1 MGNLIGE
8 EISKPILKQIQNRQ
22 KMQGAGYNSESVK
35 RDPTVL
41 NYLNNRNAW
50 IKMASGVS
58 ISGSLGIEKLNGA
71 FAQSPELV
79 ATNNDISALE
89 GTGLAKNLVL
99 FNTIQSINDYD
110 PEKQQPYISRSGIR
124 RDNLLSNSIDKMY
137 GGLGGNSEGLQPVG
151 GITDFTVESLNRGSI
166 RKATVNIKVYNKF
179 QFNLVEILYLRLGY
193 IMILEWGWDKYIS
206 DITTT
211 PGTPP
216 TVTVEQMGPTIIEKS
231 WFTTD
236 TFTQQSMLKE
246 IDGLRRQT
254 SGNYDA
260 FFGKVSNFSW
270 KVNKDGSYD
279 ITVDLITLGSVI
291 ESINVRKPAAQI
303 TTASIPYIQSQLAKK
318 FNIEANK
325 KGEYDN
331 SLVNNIGSNIISQ
344 WLGQTILDFPYTSDY
359 FNLYTSARSNIG
371 TKADVPE
378 PQRYFIR
385 LGEFLQ
391 NLQQK
396 VFKNIINGNSE
407 EFKQLTIDT
416 GEFENRCNYIINL
429 IPLDPGICIFDFV
442 FNEEFKKSS
451 YFKTGFNN
459 DQSIMVNGTS
469 VATKG
474 TKPFVILG
482 DNSNVVYG
490 QLMNI
495 YMNINF
501 LQKELD
507 NNLDDKG
514 NLSLFQYLE
523 GICKG
528 INRCTGGTTN
538 LEVAVKDDN
547 VIYLLEQNPIK
558 GFDKLKPAKDT
569 APIEILGYNSK
580 GESNFVKDFS
590 FNTKITPKL
599 MNMISA
605 GAAAEGDASSIPF
618 NNWNDGLKNRFE
630 EKSEEVD
637 EEEQQYTGTNSEF
650 AKGESFSDSSE
661 IILKFKQDMST
672 KGVGLG
678 RIDQDPNNN
687 FWDDGDFNYDWE
699 WQGTNIDDLGDNNTE
714 LTGDWLLDKENPK
727 LLDEVVR
734 RVQEIQLKDS
744 KSRFAKG
751 RTIVDPDLASSDN
764 LLKGIYTIPGEEY
777 KSYIITAF
785 GGDPLISVRNGSESN
800 TRYNSISIPSTA
812 GLWYKSTTDGDF
824 INRGINSFKKYIN
837 NINLSEYKNSK
848 VQSSLSGFIP
858 VELDITLE
866 GLSGMKIYNKISIN
880 QKFLPPAYPKAL
892 KFVIRGINHSIK
904 NNLWETNIQTI
915 STSITDQEPLNLPS
929 SFNNTTSNPQGPI
942 EVKGPIPP
950 KDPNDKLKIIDKR
963 TVADVIVDTSTYGN
977 YQSIEWLVG
986 ELNINTQN
994 TWKKFLNILNE
1005 KYPGYILTI
1014 NAIYRSYQRSIE
1026 LKRQNPNNSTPGF
1039 SSHNYAFAIDMNVT
1053 DPNGNTYTKG
1063 NRTPWVESGI
1073 PEVAKSLGMRW
1084 GGDFKN
1090 YVDCVHFDV
1099 TRVTDATIANAAKDN
1114 EGLPQSEWDTKNTNY
1129 V

>member
-8 EISKPILKQIQNRQ
+8 EISKTILKQIQDRQ
-22 KMQGAGYNSESVK
+22 KMQGAGYNSESIK
-35 RDPTVL
+35 RDPKVL

-50 IKMASGVS
+50 IKMASGVA
-58 ISGSLGIEKLNGA
+58 IEGDIGIQKLKDI
-71 FAQSPELV
+71 FAQSPDQKITESEYANLQ
-79 ATNNDISALE
+79 

-99 FNTIQSINDYD
+99 FNTIQSFNDNKYT
-110 PEKQQPYISRSGIR
+110 PRSGVR
-124 RDNLLSNSIDKMY
+124 NNNSLISSTNKMY
-137 GGLGGNSEGLQPVG
+137 GGLGGNSQGLQPVG

-166 RKATVNIKVYNKF
+166 RKATVNIKVYNRF

-193 IMILEWGWDKYIS
+193 IMILEWGWDKYVS

-236 TFTQQSMLKE
+236 TFTQQSMLKKIE
-246 IDGLRRQT
+246 GLRKQT
-254 SGNYDA
+254 RGNYDA

-270 KVNKDGSYD
+270 KVNKDGSFD

-303 TTASIPYIQSQLAKK
+303 TTASIPYIQSQLAEK
-318 FNIEANK
+318 FKIEANN
-325 KGEYDN
+325 GEYDN

-359 FNLYTSARSNIG
+359 FNLYASARSNVGI
-371 TKADVPE
+371 KADVPE

-396 VFKNIINGNSE
+396 VFKNVINGNSE

-442 FNEEFKKSS
+442 FSEEFQKSS

-459 DQSIMVNGTS
+459 DQSKSNGS
-469 VATKG
+469 KVVSTKG

-495 YMNINF
+495 YMNIDF

-507 NNLDDKG
+507 NNIDDEG
-514 NLSLFQYLE
+514 NLSVFQYLE

-558 GFDKLKPAKDT
+558 GFDKLKPVKDT

-605 GAAAEGDASSIPF
+605 GAAAEGDAASIPF
-618 NNWNDGLKNRFE
+618 NNWNDGFKNRFE

-650 AKGESFSDSSE
+650 AKGENFSDSSE

-672 KGVGLG
+672 KGIGLE

-699 WQGTNIDDLGDNNTE
+699 WQGTSIDDLGDNNTE
-714 LTGDWLLDKENPK
+714 LTGDWLLDKENKK
-727 LLDEVVR
+727 LLDEVVE
-734 RVQEIQLKDS
+734 RVQKIQFLDS
-744 KSRFAKG
+744 RSRFAKG
-751 RTIVDPDLASSDN
+751 RTIVDPDLASSSN
-764 LLKGIYTIPGEEY
+764 LLEGIYTIPGEEY

-785 GGDPLISVRNGSESN
+785 GGDPFISTRNGSESS
-800 TRYNSISIPSTA
+800 TRYNSIKIPKSKS
-812 GLWYKSTTDGDF
+812 LWYKSITDRDF
-824 INRGINSFKKYIN
+824 ISRGINSFKKYIN
-837 NINLSEYKNSK
+837 DINLSEYKNSK

-929 SFNNTTSNPQGPI
+929 SFNNISNPQGPI

-963 TVADVIVDTSTYGN
+963 TIANIAVDQSTYGN

-1005 KYPGYILTI
+1005 KYPGYTLTI
-1014 NAIYRSYQRSIE
+1014 NATYRSYQRSIE

-1099 TRVTDATIANAAKDN
+1099 TRVTDAARANAAKDN

>member
-166 RKATVNIKVYNKF
+166 RKATVNIKVYNQF
-179 QFNLVEILYLRLGY
+179 QFNLIEMLYLRLGY
-193 IMILEWGWDKYIS
+193 IMMLEWGWDKYVSNIKY
-206 DITTT
+206 I
-211 PGTPP
+211 PGSPP
-216 TVTVEQMGPTIIEKS
+216 EVTINQMGSTIIEEK

-236 TFTQQSMLKE
+236 TYTQQSMLDE
-246 IDGLRRQT
+246 INLLRKNTQ
-254 SGNYDA
+254 GNYDG

-279 ITVDLITLGSVI
+279 IKVDLISLGSII
-291 ESINVRKPAAQI
+291 ESINVRKPSTEI
-303 TTASIPYIQSQLAKK
+303 TTTNIPYIQEELADK
-318 FNIEANK
+318 FKVEPNK
-325 KGEYDN
+325 DGSYDN
-331 SLVNNIGSNIISQ
+331 SLINNIGSNVISQ
-344 WLGQTILDFPYTSDY
+344 WLGQTILNFPENDNY
-359 FNLYTSARSNIG
+359 FNLNISARKNQYYKGI
-371 TKADVPE
+371 PQN
-378 PQRYFIR
+378 QRYYIR
-385 LGEFLQ
+385 LGDFLA
-391 NLQQK
+391 NLQK
-396 VFKNIINGNSE
+396 KICRDITNGNSPK
-407 EFKQLTIDT
+407 FKQVTIDT
-416 GEFENRCNYIINL
+416 GAESNRCNYIVNL
-429 IPLDPGICIFDFV
+429 IPLDPKICIFGFKFD
-442 FNEEFKKSS
+442 EEFSNASSLANPFTNDLLDNGSTKK
-451 YFKTGFNN
+451 G
-459 DQSIMVNGTS
+459 IR
-469 VATKG
+469 
-474 TKPFVILG
+474 PFVVW
-482 DNSNVVYG
+482 DSAKKVTYG
-490 QLMNI
+490 KLMNI

-501 LQKELD
+501 LQLELD

-514 NLSLFQYLE
+514 NLSIFQYLQ

-528 INRCTGGTTN
+528 INRCTGGATN
-538 LEVAVKDDN
+538 LEVAIRDDN
-547 VIYLLEQNPIK
+547 VLYFLEQNPIK
-558 GFDKLKPAKDT
+558 GFDKTSNVQDT

-590 FNTKITPKL
+590 FNTKITPDL
-599 MNMISA
+599 MNMISL
-605 GAAAEGDASSIPF
+605 GASAEGDAASIPF
-618 NNWNDGLKNRFE
+618 NNWNDGFKNRFE

-699 WQGTNIDDLGDNNTE
+699 WQGTNIDDLGDDNTE
-714 LTGDWLLDKENPK
+714 LTGDWLLDKENTK

-800 TRYNSISIPSTA
+800 TRYNSISIPSTD

-1005 KYPGYILTI
+1005 KYPGYTLTI
-1014 NAIYRSYQRSIE
+1014 NATYRSYQRSIE

-1039 SSHNYAFAIDMNVT
+1039 SSHNYAFAVDMNVT
-1053 DPNGNTYTKG
+1053 DPNGNKYNKG

>member
-490 QLMNI
+490 QL
-495 YMNINF
+495 
-501 LQKELD
+501 
-507 NNLDDKG
+507 
-514 NLSLFQYLE
+514 
-523 GICKG
+523 
-528 INRCTGGTTN
+528 
-538 LEVAVKDDN
+538 
-547 VIYLLEQNPIK
+547 
-558 GFDKLKPAKDT
+558 
-569 APIEILGYNSK
+569 
-580 GESNFVKDFS
+580 
-590 FNTKITPKL
+590 
-599 MNMISA
+599 
-605 GAAAEGDASSIPF
+605 
-618 NNWNDGLKNRFE
+618 
-630 EKSEEVD
+630 
-637 EEEQQYTGTNSEF
+637 
-650 AKGESFSDSSE
+650 
-661 IILKFKQDMST
+661 
-672 KGVGLG
+672 
-678 RIDQDPNNN
+678 PN
-687 FWDDGDFNYDWE
+687 
-699 WQGTNIDDLGDNNTE
+699 
-714 LTGDWLLDKENPK
+714 
-727 LLDEVVR
+727 
-734 RVQEIQLKDS
+734 
-744 KSRFAKG
+744 
-751 RTIVDPDLASSDN
+751 
-764 LLKGIYTIPGEEY
+764 
-777 KSYIITAF
+777 
-785 GGDPLISVRNGSESN
+785 
-800 TRYNSISIPSTA
+800 
-812 GLWYKSTTDGDF
+812 
-824 INRGINSFKKYIN
+824 
-837 NINLSEYKNSK
+837 
-848 VQSSLSGFIP
+848 
-858 VELDITLE
+858 
-866 GLSGMKIYNKISIN
+866 
-880 QKFLPPAYPKAL
+880 
-892 KFVIRGINHSIK
+892 
-904 NNLWETNIQTI
+904 
-915 STSITDQEPLNLPS
+915 
-929 SFNNTTSNPQGPI
+929 
-942 EVKGPIPP
+942 
-950 KDPNDKLKIIDKR
+950 
-963 TVADVIVDTSTYGN
+963 
-977 YQSIEWLVG
+977 
-986 ELNINTQN
+986 
-994 TWKKFLNILNE
+994 
-1005 KYPGYILTI
+1005 
-1014 NAIYRSYQRSIE
+1014 
-1026 LKRQNPNNSTPGF
+1026 
-1039 SSHNYAFAIDMNVT
+1039 
-1053 DPNGNTYTKG
+1053 
-1063 NRTPWVESGI
+1063 
-1073 PEVAKSLGMRW
+1073 
-1084 GGDFKN
+1084 
-1090 YVDCVHFDV
+1090 
-1099 TRVTDATIANAAKDN
+1099 
-1114 EGLPQSEWDTKNTNY
+1114 
-1129 V
+1129 